1 MNEVQLHR
9 IDLNL
14 LVVFEVL
21 MDERSVSLAARRLF
35 KTPSAISH
43 SLSRLREQ
51 MGDPLMVM
59 VAGRMEPSPCA
70 LRLIEDVRP
79 ILQSVRRAMQ
89 RDDSFDPT
97 ASHRMFRV
105 AMPVVPALVARAS
118 ARIQELAPD
127 VGIDWLQFGERTYA
141 DVAAESIDLVLHSAD
156 TPLPEGLSS
165 QVLPTLTRYTYA
177 RSGHPALESWTQQAW
192 IDWPHV
198 IFGSTHGTPATVAE
212 RIAKLGV
219 DRRIGVRVPDYA
231 HIGPL
236 LAETNML
243 ANQVAV
249 MLADDLD
256 RYNLRILRP
265 PMELPDF
272 TFRWVW
278 NTRLT
283 TEPGSQ
289 WFRTIL
295 MTCFDDLVTESA
307 RRVERIGVIEPVST
321 RYGLDPRKPAA
332 GI

>member
-1 MNEVQLHR
+1 MNEIQLHR

-43 SLSRLREQ
+43 ALSRLREQ
-51 MGDPLMVM
+51 TGDPLMVM
-59 VAGRMEPSPCA
+59 VAGRMEPSPYA
-70 LRLIEDVRP
+70 FRLIEDVRP

-89 RDDSFDPT
+89 RNLAFDPM

-105 AMPVVPALVARAS
+105 AMPVVPELVTRATARL
-118 ARIQELAPD
+118 QELAPD

-141 DVAAESIDLVLHSAD
+141 DVVSESIDLVLHSAD
-156 TPLPEGLSS
+156 TPLPEGLSC
-165 QVLPTLTRYTYA
+165 QVLPTIPRYTFA
-177 RSGHPALESWTQQAW
+177 RSGHPAVKNWTQQAW
-192 IDWPHV
+192 IDWPHI
-198 IFGSTHGTPATVAE
+198 IFGSTHGTPETVAE

-219 DRRIGVRVPDYA
+219 ERRVGARVTDYA

-243 ANQVAV
+243 TNQMAV
-249 MLADDLD
+249 MLASDLD
-256 RYNLRILRP
+256 RFDLRILRP
-265 PMELPDF
+265 PIDLPEF

-283 TEPGSQ
+283 ADPGSQ
-289 WFRTIL
+289 WFRKIL
-295 MTCFDDLVTESA
+295 MTCLDDLVIDATH
-307 RRVERIGVIEPVST
+307 RVERIGVIEPV
-321 RYGLDPRKPAA
+321 RNGD
-332 GI
+332 

>member
-1 MNEVQLHR
+1 MNQIQLHR
-9 IDLNL
+9 VDLNL

-21 MDERSVSLAARRLF
+21 MDEQSVSLAARRLF

-51 MGDPLMVM
+51 TGDPLMVM
-59 VAGRMEPSPCA
+59 VAGRMQPSPYA
-70 LRLIEDVRP
+70 IRLIEDVRP

-89 RDDSFDPT
+89 RDAAFDPT

-105 AMPVVPALVARAS
+105 AMPVVPALVTRATARV
-118 ARIQELAPD
+118 QELAPD

-156 TPLPEGLSS
+156 TPLPEGFSGH
-165 QVLPTLTRYTYA
+165 VLPTLTRYTYA
-177 RSGHPALESWTQQAW
+177 RSCHPALADWTRQAW

-198 IFGSTHGTPATVAE
+198 LVGSTHGTPETVAE

-219 DRRIGVRVPDYA
+219 DRRIGARVTDYA

-236 LAETNML
+236 LAATNML

-249 MLADDLD
+249 MLTDDLD
-256 RYNLRILRP
+256 RHNLCILRP
-265 PMELPDF
+265 PMELPGF

-283 TEPGSQ
+283 ADPGSQ
-289 WFRTIL
+289 WLRTIL
-295 MTCFDDLVTESA
+295 MTCFDDLVTETA
-307 RRVERIGVIEPVST
+307 HRVERIGVVEPVRT
-321 RYGLDPRKPAA
+321 GD
-332 GI
+332 